1 MQGAPDHELS
11 FTPDVGS
18 ALALVDKGEAQAAV
32 LLRPLGVEQIAVA
45 ARAGRRL
52 PQKTTYFFP
61 KPRTGVV
68 IRSLD

>member
-1 MQGAPDHELS
+1 VA
-11 FTPDVGS
+11 S
-18 ALALVDKGEAQAAV
+18 ALALVEKGEAQAAV
-32 LLRPLGVEQIAVA
+32 LVRPVGVDGIAAA

-52 PQKTTYFFP
+52 PEKTTYFFP